1 MQGNNPVESINSQS
15 IPPNIKSVSLKPLVE
30 HIYLEDRRHA
40 CLEVTTNKGV
50 TISYIE
56 QQSHLGMPD
65 MQERHHAQPC
75 YLEERKQ
82 LGYRLASVEYYSN
95 ESRSS
100 TTWYKG
106 QSYYIPVKVM

>member
-1 MQGNNPVESINSQS
+1 MVASILEIGISRNVNCDNMVGF
-15 IPPNIKSVSLKPLVE
+15 PKSG
-30 HIYLEDRRHA
+30 HIYRTTKSLRHA
-40 CLEVTTNKGV
+40 
-50 TISYIE
+50 
-56 QQSHLGMPD
+56 
-65 MQERHHAQPC
+65 RHAGKAPQPC